1 MHGAAPPIA
10 EVAQY
15 CRVPHRRSLATPTG
29 TNTAYRAVRTVQ
41 SSFQLSLLKLYGCS
55 CIIRP
60 YVLLSS
66 KLDGSIAFLSAH
78 LNMSFFFS
86 QLFSFLDVADD
97 ADQTLFNS
105 MLKNNNVSQVILPE
119 VKTSSLSIY
128 YRKVTCYG
136 V

>member
-15 CRVPHRRSLATPTG
+15 CRVPHAHRHQCCMPRCTHRS
-29 TNTAYRAVRTVQ
+29 
-41 SSFQLSLLKLYGCS
+41 KLVPAKS
-55 CIIRP
+55 PKIIRLFLYYP
-60 YVLLSS
+60 SLRLTVEQI
-66 KLDGSIAFLSAH
+66 GRINSILKRTFKYE
-78 LNMSFFFS
+78 FFFS

-119 VKTSSLSIY
+119 VKTSSSLSIY
-128 YRKVTCYG
+128 DRKVTCYG